1 MSFNPIKPKK
11 KTTPV
16 VLIFTLLAVL
26 AACQNEDG
34 LPTPAATIAVSS
46 AGGAE
51 ANSDLV
57 GEDTA
62 VSDPED
68 TSTTATDSPTPAPP
82 TPTPLPPKMM
92 TICLGAEPAS
102 LFLYGDDSLAATA
115 VRHALYENLFTTL
128 NYDYQPQ
135 GLQKLPSLDEG
146 DARIGLVEVNEG
158 DLIVNSAG
166 NVVFLVPGVQFVR
179 GDGEFVTFDRSLVAE
194 GAEPLLMQQMGVD
207 FTFKAMS
214 WSDGTAVTA
223 EDSVFSFE
231 IAASPDVP
239 GDRSKIERTASYAAT
254 GELSVT
260 WMGLPGFLDPEY
272 FTNVWTPLPQRQL
285 GEFSAEEL
293 ISAETAVP
301 YSFSSGPFVVNEWRK
316 GEALILHNN
325 PYYYR
330 ADLGLPH
337 ITELTIRFDLVGETA
352 VNQIAA
358 GCDIVTHDG
367 INLAQTPDV
376 LAAAE
381 ASELTAAFASNN
393 IFEHIDFGINSWENY
408 GDGNRNGR
416 PDWFEDVR
424 VRQAITLCTN
434 RQQLI
439 DEITF
444 GQSRILHAYIPDD
457 HPLYPTEAQAWD
469 FDPVT
474 GNSLLDEVGLED
486 TDGDG
491 FRELVERDLSATI
504 VATTTMSI
512 TLGTNSESDIRLRIN
527 ELVAADLAACG
538 IQVNLYDVNAND
550 WFDDG
555 PFSPLFGRRF
565 DLATF
570 AWRTSIRPPCGLYL
584 SSNVT
589 GPEERGFGGW
599 SNINATG
606 WIDEDYDAACNGALA
621 GLPGTSE
628 YVSNHQEAAQIFTEQ
643 LPIIPLFHYLKTAV
657 TQPNVLNFQLDASQ
671 PSELWNLAELD
682 IEGES

>member
-1 MSFNPIKPKK
+1 MKITSPIFW
-11 KTTPV
+11 V
-16 VLIFTLLAVL
+16 FVLMIAL
-26 AACQNEDG
+26 AACQNEEN
-34 LPTPAATIAVSS
+34 LPTPVSTIAISS
-46 AGGAE
+46 VEDVAEESGAE
-51 ANSDLV
+51 V
-57 GEDTA
+57 ETA
-62 VSDPED
+62 ISTPATTPEV
-68 TSTTATDSPTPAPP
+68 TSTPAPP
-82 TPTPLPPKMM
+82 TPTPLPPKPM
-92 TICLGAEPAS
+92 TVCLGAEPAS

-115 VRHALYENLFTTL
+115 VRHALYENLYTTL
-128 NYDYQPQ
+128 NYNYQPQ

-146 DARIGLVEVNEG
+146 DARITLVAVSEG

-179 GDGEFVTFDRSLVAE
+179 GDGEFVTFDRSLTAE
-194 GAEPLLMQQMGVD
+194 GGEPLLMQQMEAD
-207 FTFKAMS
+207 FTFKPMI

-223 EDSVFSFE
+223 ADSVFSYE
-231 IAASPDVP
+231 IAAGLDLPSEQ
-239 GDRSKIERTASYAAT
+239 SKIERTASYEAT

-260 WMGLPGFLDPEY
+260 WAGLPGFLDPEY
-272 FTNVWTPLPQRQL
+272 FTNVWTPLPQAQL
-285 GEFSAEEL
+285 GDFSA
-293 ISAETAVP
+293 AEMLTAESGAP
-301 YSFSSGPFVVNEWRK
+301 QPLSSGPFVVAEWRR
-316 GEALILHNN
+316 GEVLILRNN

-337 ITELTIRFDLVGETA
+337 ISELTIRFDLAGETA

-358 GCDIVTHDG
+358 GCDIVTHDA
-367 INLAQTPDV
+367 ISLTQTPDV

-381 ASELTAAFASNN
+381 VGTLLATFVSNN

-408 GDGNRNGR
+408 GDGARNGR

-424 VRQAITLCTN
+424 VRQAITLCSN

-439 DEITF
+439 DEITY

-457 HPLYPTEAQAWD
+457 HPLYPAEAQAWD
-469 FDPVT
+469 FDPAA

-491 FRELVERDLSATI
+491 FRELVERDLSRTI

-527 ELVAADLAACG
+527 ELVAADLAECG
-538 IQVNLYDVNAND
+538 IQVNLYEVNASD

-565 DLATF
+565 DMATF
-570 AWRTSIRPPCGLYL
+570 AWRTDIHPPCGLYL

-599 SNINATG
+599 GNINATG
-606 WIDEDYDAACNGALA
+606 WIDEAYDAACNAALA
-621 GLPGTSE
+621 ALPGTPE
-628 YVSNHQEAAQIFTEQ
+628 YTSSHLEAARIFTEE

-657 TQPNVLNFQLDASQ
+657 TQPTVLNFQPDASQ
-671 PSELWNLAELD
+671 PSELWNLAEID
-682 IEGES
+682 IEE